1 MRSLTLYLLVKVLM
15 TWAEKLGNLSEEVP
29 VELRNDLG
37 EIILDIEDI
46 AKKLDQLE
54 S

>member
-1 MRSLTLYLLVKVLM
+1 M
-15 TWAEKLGNLSEEVP
+15 TWAEKLERISEDIQ